1 MLRNLTNVRAI
12 ITRSSQVVT
21 RTSSNALSTTVEN
34 NNNEVTKDRKLQNHA
49 YPHFD
54 VNFVGSG
61 GSNVSRYRGLPCMT
75 LDLGIPQILQT
86 SFQCFVIMRSLLN
99 CHE

>member
-12 ITRSSQVVT
+12 LTRSSQVVT
-21 RTSSNALSTTVEN
+21 RISSNTLSTTVEEN
-34 NNNEVTKDRKLQNHA
+34 ITTATKDRKLQNHA

-75 LDLGIPQILQT
+75 LDLGIHQIFQI
-86 SFQCFVIMRSLLN
+86 SF
-99 CHE
+99 

>member
-12 ITRSSQVVT
+12 LTCSSQVVS
-21 RTSSNALSTTVEN
+21 RISSNALSTIVEN
-34 NNNEVTKDRKLQNHA
+34 GIAEVTKDRKLQNHA

-75 LDLGIPQILQT
+75 LDLGIHQIK
-86 SFQCFVIMRSLLN
+86 
-99 CHE
+99 